1 MTQLQAAQY
10 LEVLSLFVFVGL
22 FFPEKKGSLFLWTYV
37 LGCPRKL
44 VNGL

>member
-10 LEVLSLFVFVGL
+10 LEVLSLFVFVG
-22 FFPEKKGSLFLWTYV
+22 FFSRKKTGSLFLWIYV